1 MHSTLIS
8 CNFLRVDSRSICKVW
23 PGANYVAIRFINAR
37 FLRLLP
43 DSGAQKVIAYFG
55 RADVFDDRIGA
66 RFEFSDVAADLVH
79 EQILLPD
86 QAPPELA
93 VPTRFASALDLAEMR
108 RMRKTSDRERWPQIG
123 CAFVVALPPDREVT
137 LDEAIELMCRIAD
150 RIRGIIRLPIY
161 IGIHDPHLVSP
172 GDVNRHGHLFLPLR
186 EVDRRGFLLK
196 KVRELFARPRKPS
209 EQNAH
214 SLYVAEATNWPAV
227 SFEEQQTFFT
237 ELAIDLVVDP
247 SAPYG
252 NRHWTEATMREEP
265 ERVEADRIL
274 NRRRNLDVVQGAPA
288 ELVDHLLRGRSTMPI
303 AEVRRL
309 VVNLID
315 SDAAREERMDMIL
328 SDASIVTFASRE
340 SEKRPSRITTR
351 AARDLIDEAVEFV
364 DSALICGNKSA
375 GADRTGRLT
384 AVSEANAAEVVSRIT
399 KLAGQKI
406 RASQQRLL
414 LLGLADS
421 NTDAVA
427 TALKQFKP
435 ITVTI
440 ASILEPPKL
449 SPFKLV
455 QRIEVDD
462 DDLIIIPKSEHV
474 DDQSLARLMRIVRK
488 TQATLILGYDE
499 DQRRGI
505 VTSRLAAYAANALDP
520 SRRKMLPDPD
530 IERHLRCGRVDRAI
544 TALNARSSFLFKP
557 VAQEISDP
565 KSDFIVCD
573 DPHRIAMING
583 GEWSSQATSPTDE
596 LRQQSQQ
603 WFPDQWMKVT
613 RTDYST
619 SPPRLRDKQ
628 LVQIVQPV
636 PDRNA
641 VLARLPTGE
650 ILEIN
655 LDKQPFFARAR
666 AISVREG
673 RYAPEKC
680 TLLVELTKPRY
691 AWACVLLVATR
702 RSGVRLRIDPSVAI
716 DVSSLIEAVQRSLP
730 AALPS
735 ELTARTDPN
744 AEVTQII
751 HASQRVRAS
760 IELQANQLEIDSIP
774 MPDDLGPAAGV
785 TELWSLAGEIQD
797 GLDDDRRMQDP
808 PIAAI
813 EPALNGPADVELE
826 DIPTPDPPTPRDTR
840 IPLHKIDAE
849 LRRILSSNDGSVALK
864 RLEAALHPDVPERDL
879 VFHNLLKLCRSDGP
893 TAALLRIAMDGLH
906 IRELP
911 YRMVGDELDLLESE
925 GQLPQAWS
933 DWDLRQ
939 FETDIR
945 AMCSRSLVWETAL
958 FPKNTGPSDTPP

>member
-55 RADVFDDRIGA
+55 RADIFDDRIGA

-150 RIRGIIRLPIY
+150 RIRGILRLPIY

-186 EVDRRGFLLK
+186 EVDRCGFLLK

-252 NRHWTEATMREEP
+252 NRHWTEATIREEP

-274 NRRRNLDVVQGAPA
+274 NRRRNLDVVRGAPA
-288 ELVDHLLRGRSTMPI
+288 ELVDYLLRGRSTMPI

-364 DSALICGNKSA
+364 DSALIRGNKSA
-375 GADRTGRLT
+375 GANSTGRLT
-384 AVSEANAAEVVSRIT
+384 AVSGADAAAVVSQIT
-399 KLAGQKI
+399 KFAEQKM
-406 RASQQRLL
+406 RSSQRLL

-421 NTDAVA
+421 HTHAVA
-427 TALKQFKP
+427 TALEQYKP

-440 ASILEPPKL
+440 ASILEPPVL

-455 QRIEVDD
+455 QRIEIDD
-462 DDLIIIPKSEHV
+462 DDMIIIPKSEHV
-474 DDQSLARLMRIVRK
+474 DDQSLARLMQIIRK
-488 TQATLILGYDE
+488 TQATLIFGYDE

-520 SRRKMLPDPD
+520 SRGKVLPDHD

-544 TALNARSSFLFKP
+544 TALNARRSFLFEP
-557 VAQEISDP
+557 ATEAISDP
-565 KSDFIVCD
+565 NADFIVCD
-573 DPHRIAMING
+573 DPHLIAMING
-583 GEWSSQATSPTDE
+583 GEWSPQATSPTDE
-596 LRQQSQQ
+596 LRLQSQQ
-603 WFPDQWMKVT
+603 WSPDQWMKVT

-619 SPPRLRDKQ
+619 SPPRLREKQ

-774 MPDDLGPAAGV
+774 MPDDPGPAAGV
-785 TELWSLAGEIQD
+785 TELWPLAEEIQG
-797 GLDDDRRMQDP
+797 GLDDDRRMQNP

-813 EPALNGPADVELE
+813 EPALNGPADVEFE

-840 IPLHKIDAE
+840 IPLHQLDAQ
-849 LRRILSSNDGSVALK
+849 LRRILSSNDGSVALE

-893 TAALLRIAMDGLH
+893 TAALLRITMDGRH
-906 IRELP
+906 IRERP
-911 YRMVGDELDLLESE
+911 YRMAGDELDSLEPE

-933 DWDLRQ
+933 DWDLRE

-945 AMCSRSLVWETAL
+945 TMCVRSSAWGSF
-958 FPKNTGPSDTPP
+958 FPKNTGPSHNPP

>member
-1 MHSTLIS
+1 
-8 CNFLRVDSRSICKVW
+8 
-23 PGANYVAIRFINAR
+23 VAIRFINAR

-43 DSGAQKVIAYFG
+43 DSGAQKVIGYFG

-66 RFEFSDVAADLVH
+66 RFEFSEIASDLVH

-93 VPTRFASALDLAEMR
+93 LPTRFASALDLAEMR
-108 RMRKTSDRERWPQIG
+108 RMRKTSDRKRWPQIG
-123 CAFVVALPPDREVT
+123 AVFVVALPPDREVT
-137 LDEAIELMCRIAD
+137 LDEAIELTGRIAD
-150 RIRGIIRLPIY
+150 RIRGGIQLPVY
-161 IGIHDPHLVSP
+161 IAIHDPHLVSP
-172 GDVNRHGHLFLPLR
+172 GDVNRHGHLFLPAR
-186 EVDRRGFLLK
+186 EVDRRGFLST
-196 KVRELFARPRKPS
+196 KVRELFARPRKAS

-252 NRHWTEATMREEP
+252 NRHWTAATMREEP
-265 ERVEADRIL
+265 ERVESDRIL
-274 NRRRNLDVVQGAPA
+274 NRRRNLDVVQGAPT

-315 SDAAREERMDMIL
+315 GEAAREERMDMIL
-328 SDASIVTFASRE
+328 SDASIVTFVSRE

-364 DSALICGNKSA
+364 DSALVRGNKSA
-375 GADRTGRLT
+375 GADSTGRLT
-384 AVSEANAAEVVSRIT
+384 AVSGANAAAVVSQIT
-399 KLAGQKI
+399 KFAEQKM
-406 RASQQRLL
+406 RPSQRLL

-421 NTDAVA
+421 HIHAVA

-474 DDQSLARLMRIVRK
+474 DDQSLAGLMRIVRK

-505 VTSRLAAYAANALDP
+505 VTNRLAAHAANALDP
-520 SRRKMLPDPD
+520 SRGKMLPDPD

-544 TALNARSSFLFKP
+544 TALNARRSFLFKP

-583 GEWSSQATSPTDE
+583 GEWSPQATLPTDE
-596 LRQQSQQ
+596 LRLQSQQ

-628 LVQIVQPV
+628 LVQIIQPV

-641 VLARLPTGE
+641 LLARLPTGA

-702 RSGVRLRIDPSVAI
+702 RSGVRLQIDPSVAI
-716 DVSSLIEAVQRSLP
+716 DVNSLIEAVQRSLP

-744 AEVTQII
+744 AEVTQIFKGI
-751 HASQRVRAS
+751 ASQRVRAS
-760 IELQANQLEIDSIP
+760 IELEANQLEIDSIP
-774 MPDDLGPAAGV
+774 MPDDPGPAAGV
-785 TELWSLAGEIQD
+785 TELRPLAREIQD

-808 PIAAI
+808 PFAAI

-826 DIPTPDPPTPRDTR
+826 DIPIPDPPTPRDTR
-840 IPLHKIDAE
+840 IPLHQLDAE

-893 TAALLRIAMDGLH
+893 TAALLRITMDGRH

-911 YRMVGDELDLLESE
+911 YRMAGDELDSLEPE

-933 DWDLRQ
+933 DRDLRE

-945 AMCSRSLVWETAL
+945 TMCVRSSVWGSF
-958 FPKNTGPSDTPP
+958 FPKNTGPSHTPP

>member
-1 MHSTLIS
+1 
-8 CNFLRVDSRSICKVW
+8 
-23 PGANYVAIRFINAR
+23 VAIRFINAR

-43 DSGAQKVIAYFG
+43 DSGARKVIAYFG

-66 RFEFSDVAADLVH
+66 RFEFSDVASDLVH

-93 VPTRFASALDLAEMR
+93 LPTRFASALDLAEMR
-108 RMRKTSDRERWPQIG
+108 RVQKTSDRKRWPQIG
-123 CAFVVALPPDREVT
+123 AAFVVALPPDREVT
-137 LDEAIELMCRIAD
+137 LDEAIELVCRIAE

-161 IGIHDPHLVSP
+161 IAIHDPHLVSP

-186 EVDRRGFLLK
+186 EVDPRGFLLT
-196 KVRELFARPRKPS
+196 KVRELFARPRQAS

-214 SLYVAEATNWPAV
+214 SLYVAEATNWPSV

-252 NRHWTEATMREEP
+252 NRHWTAATMREEP
-265 ERVEADRIL
+265 ERVESDRTL

-288 ELVDHLLRGRSTMPI
+288 ELVGHLLRGRSTMPI

-315 SDAAREERMDMIL
+315 NEAAREERMDMIL
-328 SDASIVTFASRE
+328 SDASIVTFASQE

-364 DSALICGNKSA
+364 DSALIRGNKSA
-375 GADRTGRLT
+375 GADSTGRLT
-384 AVSEANAAEVVSRIT
+384 AVSGANAVAVVSRIA
-399 KLAGQKI
+399 KLAGQKMQP
-406 RASQQRLL
+406 SQRLL

-421 NTDAVA
+421 HTHAVA
-427 TALKQFKP
+427 TTLKQSKP
-435 ITVTI
+435 ITATI
-440 ASILEPPKL
+440 ASILEPPAL
-449 SPFKLV
+449 SPFRLV
-455 QRIEVDD
+455 QRIEIDD
-462 DDLIIIPKSEHV
+462 DDMIIIPKSEHV
-474 DDQSLARLMRIVRK
+474 DDQSLARLMLIVRK
-488 TQATLILGYDE
+488 TQATLIFGYDE

-520 SRRKMLPDPD
+520 SRGKRLRYRH

-544 TALNARSSFLFKP
+544 TALNARRSFLFEP

-565 KSDFIVCD
+565 KSNFIVCD

-583 GEWSSQATSPTDE
+583 GEWSPQATSPTDK
-596 LRQQSQQ
+596 LRLQSQQ
-603 WFPDQWMKVT
+603 WFPDQWVKVT

-628 LVQIVQPV
+628 LVQIIHPV

-655 LDKQPFFARAR
+655 LDKQPFFATAR
-666 AISVREG
+666 AISIREG

-751 HASQRVRAS
+751 KGIASQRVRAS
-760 IELQANQLEIDSIP
+760 IELQDNQLEIDTIP
-774 MPDDLGPAAGV
+774 MPDDPGPVADV
-785 TELWSLAGEIQD
+785 TELWPVAREVQSSLDED
-797 GLDDDRRMQDP
+797 SRMQDP
-808 PIAAI
+808 PIGAI
-813 EPALNGPADVELE
+813 EPALNGPDDVGLE

-840 IPLHKIDAE
+840 IPLHQLDAE
-849 LRRILSSNDGSVALK
+849 LRRILSSNDGEVAWK
-864 RLEAALHPDVPERDL
+864 RLEEALHPDVPERDL
-879 VFHNLLKLCRSDGP
+879 VFHNLLKLCRADGP
-893 TAALLRIAMDGLH
+893 TAALLRIAMDGRQ

-911 YRMVGDELDLLESE
+911 YRMVGDDLDLLEPE

-933 DWDLRQ
+933 DWDLRL

-945 AMCSRSLVWETAL
+945 AMCSRSSVWETTF
-958 FPKNTGPSDTPP
+958 FPEDTGPSDTPP